1 MEIIS
6 KDRHEQVST
15 ALWAKFN
22 TYSTDRYQL
31 EQQWLRNLRQYKRI
45 YDPEITIPEGKSR
58 VYPGDTHTKIT
69 GWVAKMMEMMFPAQ
83 EKNWEL
89 KPTPFPNI
97 LQADLDNIIAA
108 LEAEQQ
114 VIAEQTQQEP
124 QPVTSEQIEKAVK
137 AFAEQRARRME
148 QECEDQLTD
157 ESIDYPELCKKVI
170 RRGGIY
176 GFGVAE
182 GPQVRTQAERVW
194 EPDPMTGQ
202 FVAVTKK
209 LRRPFY
215 TPLRAWDVYPD
226 LSAPTWSE
234 QEGLFTR
241 KAFTRHGLVLL
252 SKRDDFFGAEIRE
265 YLKEAPTGDYKP
277 RSYEAE
283 LDVIRKMEQT
293 GGTVKGRLYDVIR
306 WYGFLSGKD
315 LSDLGVDVSDA
326 LVSKD
331 VLADVWLLGGRII
344 KADTAPFGEKVS
356 DMFHVYIPEEDED
369 GPLTGSAKVEVLRD
383 SQMKLCATDRA
394 LMDNMAESASSIKEI
409 NNDLI
414 DINRRPSRI
423 VGGMTIHR
431 NGDGAEANYPAIR
444 IYDVPNH
451 TQQLL
456 ALRSNILEVF
466 DAESNLPSWR
476 MGNAQPLGEA
486 FRTSNNMSLMA
497 GGGDMVT
504 KDDVR
509 SFDRFVKSMIGSL
522 VRWNMEF
529 SERDDIKG
537 DFQVQAKGSI
547 SLVAKEVRGA
557 ALDQLVSTLSPRE
570 RVMID
575 ERGLLEDR
583 FKARDLPLDRIK
595 DQDEAQQAL
604 DQFDQQ
610 QAQAAQIQQALD
622 QSKTQLQTATAQE
635 KEAKANETAN
645 MIEVKVQEALSR
657 IAQNMAKAKGMKDD
671 AALKSIQLLLSQGE
685 PEKEGGGT
693 SQPVEGETSQQPG
706 GESAV

>member
-1 MEIIS
+1 M
-6 KDRHEQVST
+6 
-15 ALWAKFN
+15 
-22 TYSTDRYQL
+22 
-31 EQQWLRNLRQYKRI
+31 
-45 YDPEITIPEGKSR
+45 
-58 VYPGDTHTKIT
+58 
-69 GWVAKMMEMMFPAQ
+69 Q
-83 EKNWEL
+83 E
-89 KPTPFPNI
+89 
-97 LQADLDNIIAA
+97 
-108 LEAEQQ
+108 
-114 VIAEQTQQEP
+114 
-124 QPVTSEQIEKAVK
+124 
-137 AFAEQRARRME
+137 
-148 QECEDQLTD
+148 
-157 ESIDYPELCKKVI
+157 
-170 RRGGIY
+170 
-176 GFGVAE
+176 
-182 GPQVRTQAERVW
+182 
-194 EPDPMTGQ
+194 
-202 FVAVTKK
+202 
-209 LRRPFY
+209 
-215 TPLRAWDVYPD
+215 
-226 LSAPTWSE
+226 WSE
-234 QEGLFTR
+234 PIR
-241 KAFTRHGLVLL
+241 AAF
-252 SKRDDFFGAEIRE
+252 
-265 YLKEAPTGDYKP
+265 GD
-277 RSYEAE
+277 
-283 LDVIRKMEQT
+283 
-293 GGTVKGRLYDVIR
+293 
-306 WYGFLSGKD
+306 
-315 LSDLGVDVSDA
+315 
-326 LVSKD
+326 
-331 VLADVWLLGGRII
+331 
-344 KADTAPFGEKVS
+344 KVS

-610 QAQAAQIQQALD
+610 QAQAAQVQQALD

-635 KEAKANETAN
+635 KEAKAAETAN
-645 MIEVKVQEALSR
+645 MIDVKVQEAMSR

-685 PEKEGGGT
+685 PEKR
-693 SQPVEGETSQQPG
+693 PN
-706 GESAV
+706 ARA